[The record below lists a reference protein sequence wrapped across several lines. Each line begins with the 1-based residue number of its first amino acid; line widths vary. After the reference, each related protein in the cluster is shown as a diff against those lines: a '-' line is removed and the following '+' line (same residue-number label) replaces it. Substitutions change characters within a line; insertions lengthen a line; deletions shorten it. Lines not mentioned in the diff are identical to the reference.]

1 MSIQSMNQA
10 YTKEIERLET
20 LLEQY
25 DAVRVLRESQKISD
39 AQKMFEH
46 DLAMIRSRAVV
57 ALRKEFGW
65 TWTMITEET
74 GTSRQRLQDLA
85 NRYQEVE

>member
-1 MSIQSMNQA
+1 
-10 YTKEIERLET
+10 
-20 LLEQY
+20 
-25 DAVRVLRESQKISD
+25 
-39 AQKMFEH
+39 
-46 DLAMIRSRAVV
+46 
-57 ALRKEFGW
+57 LRKEFGW